1 MQGNAAG
8 QLNGLEQVNL
18 DEVTE
23 HKNLTRRAARGL
35 SWSGATLLA
44 RTVLNIFVTAVLARL
59 LSPQE
64 YGVVGAALIVGAL
77 GNTIANL
84 GMSNV
89 VVQRKDLDKRHMG
102 TISFLSLLIA
112 VGLAVLQWL
121 LAGQIADFL
130 HVPEL
135 VLVSRVLAVMMVANA
150 FNLTA
155 EAILSRHL
163 KFKISS
169 IARLVAWIA
178 SHVGLAIPL
187 AYLGFSYWAL
197 VVAYMAEAFI
207 LAAIYFFIARDYLV
221 SPRFDI
227 QSYRDIRRQS
237 LGYSLAGISS
247 FTAKYIDNV
256 IVARLIGTAE
266 LGIYSRAYYLIA
278 MPANL
283 FGDLNKSVVF
293 PLLSKVHHDKARLR
307 TAQLKGYA
315 LAAALA
321 LPTSAFL
328 CCFAKELVLTVL
340 GQKWMDAVA
349 PIIVFSAVIYFRVG
363 YRVCAAVTLATGQS
377 YRTASMQI
385 IYMALVASLAF
396 FSAPYG
402 VNAVAFAVS
411 GAIATSFFLYA
422 AMSCR
427 ITGLSALDFALVH
440 VPPVAFAAVVFAAGS
455 AVKMLLAGSPAYLV
469 LAIGLLV
476 VGTLSVVTLYL
487 RASLL
492 FGKYGVKVLQSVT
505 SKKLKWT
512 LR

>member
-1 MQGNAAG
+1 MN
-8 QLNGLEQVNL
+8 ESR
-18 DEVTE
+18 
-23 HKNLTRRAARGL
+23 NLTHEAARGL
-35 SWSGATLLA
+35 SWSGTMLLA
-44 RTVLNIFVTAVLARL
+44 RILLNVLVTAVLARL

-64 YGVVGAALIVGAL
+64 YGVVGAAMIVGAL
-77 GNTIANL
+77 GNSIANL
-84 GMSNV
+84 GMSQV
-89 VVQRKDLDKRHMG
+89 VIQRRDIEERHIG
-102 TISFLSLLIA
+102 TVISLSMVIA
-112 VGLAVLQWL
+112 AILGLLQWVF
-121 LAGQIADFL
+121 ARQIADFL

-150 FNLTA
+150 FNLVA

-169 IARLVAWIA
+169 IAGLAAWIA

-207 LAAIYFFIARDYLV
+207 LASIYFFIARDYLV
-221 SPRFDI
+221 RPSFDM

-237 LGYSLAGISS
+237 LGYSLAGIST
-247 FTAKYIDNV
+247 FTAKYIDNI

-278 MPANL
+278 MPATL
-283 FGDLNKSVVF
+283 FGNLNKSVVF

-307 TAQLKGYA
+307 TAHLKGFA
-315 LAAALA
+315 LTAALA
-321 LPTSAFL
+321 LPSSAFL

-340 GQKWMDAVA
+340 GQQWMDAVT
-349 PIIVFSAVIYFRVG
+349 PIIVFSAAIYFRAG
-363 YRVCAAVTLATGQS
+363 YRVCAAVTLATGRS

-385 IYMALVASLAF
+385 TYMALVASFAF

-422 AMSCR
+422 AISCR
-427 ITGLSALDFALVH
+427 MTGLSALDFALVH
-440 VPPVAFAAVVFAAGS
+440 VPPVAFAAMVFATGS
-455 AVKMLLAGSPAYLV
+455 AVKMLLAEAPDYLV
-469 LAIGLLV
+469 LATGLMAI
-476 VGTLSVVTLYL
+476 GTLSVVTLYL

-492 FGKYGVKVLQSVT
+492 FGKYGAEVLQSLT
-505 SKKLKWT
+505 SKKTK
-512 LR
+512 

>member
-1 MQGNAAG
+1 MDSLG
-8 QLNGLEQVNL
+8 QVNL
-18 DEVTE
+18 DQIAE
-23 HKNLTRRAARGL
+23 HRKLTRRVASGL
-35 SWSGATLLA
+35 SWSGAALLA
-44 RTVLNIFVTAVLARL
+44 RIILNIFVTAALARL
-59 LSPQE
+59 LSPHE

-77 GNTIANL
+77 GRTIANL
-84 GMSNV
+84 GMSHV
-89 VVQRKDLDKRHMG
+89 VIQRKDLDTRHMA

-112 VGLAVLQWL
+112 TCLAVLQWL

-150 FNLTA
+150 FNLTV

-169 IARLVAWIA
+169 VARLVAWIA

-187 AYLGFSYWAL
+187 AYFGLSYWAL

-207 LAAIYFFIARDYLV
+207 LASIYFFIARDYLV
-221 SPRFDI
+221 SPRFDM
-227 QSYRDIRRQS
+227 QSYRDIRSQS

-266 LGIYSRAYYLIA
+266 LGIYSRAFYLIA

-283 FGDLNKSVVF
+283 FGNLNKSVVF

-315 LAAALA
+315 LTAALA

-328 CCFAKELVLTVL
+328 CCFAKEVVLTVL
-340 GQKWMDAVA
+340 GEKWVDAVPPVIA
-349 PIIVFSAVIYFRVG
+349 FSAVIYFRVG
-363 YRVCAAVTLATGQS
+363 YKVCGAVMLATGRS

-385 IYMALVASLAF
+385 TYMALVASFAF

-411 GAIATSFFLYA
+411 GAIVTSFILYA
-422 AMSCR
+422 AVGCR
-427 ITGLSALDFALVH
+427 MTGLSALDFALVH
-440 VPPVAFAAVVFAAGS
+440 VPPVAFAAAVFATGS
-455 AVKMLLAGSPAYLV
+455 AVKMLLAGSPDYLV
-469 LAIGLLV
+469 LATGLFV
-476 VGTLSVVTLYL
+476 IGTLSAVTVYL

-492 FGKYGVKVLQSVT
+492 FGKYGAEVLQTMT
-505 SKKLKWT
+505 SKKTK
-512 LR
+512 

>member
-1 MQGNAAG
+1 
-8 QLNGLEQVNL
+8 LDGLEQVNL
-18 DEVTE
+18 DEVIE

-64 YGVVGAALIVGAL
+64 YGVVGAALIVGAA

-84 GMSNV
+84 GMSQV
-89 VVQRKDLDKRHMG
+89 LVQWKDLDNRHIG

-112 VGLAVLQWL
+112 AGLAVLQWVF
-121 LAGQIADFL
+121 AGQIADFL

-135 VLVSRVLAVMMVANA
+135 NVVSRVLAVMMVANA
-150 FNLTA
+150 FILVA

-169 IARLVAWIA
+169 IAGLVAWIA
-178 SHVGLAIPL
+178 SYVGLAIPL
-187 AYLGFSYWAL
+187 AYLGLSYWAL
-197 VVAYMAEAFI
+197 VVAHMAEAFI
-207 LAAIYFFIARDYLV
+207 LASIYFFIARDYLV
-221 SPRFDI
+221 RPSFDM

-237 LGYSLAGISS
+237 LGYALAGISS
-247 FTAKYIDNV
+247 FTAKYIDNI

-283 FGDLNKSVVF
+283 FGNLNKSVVF
-293 PLLSKVHHDKARLR
+293 PLLSKVQDDKARLR
-307 TAQLKGYA
+307 SAQLKGYA
-315 LAAALA
+315 LTAAVA
-321 LPTSAFL
+321 LPSSAFL
-328 CCFAKELVLTVL
+328 SCFANELVLTVL
-340 GQKWMDAVA
+340 GQKWVDAVV
-349 PIIVFSAVIYFRVG
+349 PIVAFSAAIYFRVG
-363 YRVCAAVTLATGQS
+363 YRVCGAVMLATGRS
-377 YRTASMQI
+377 YQMASMQI
-385 IYMALVASLAF
+385 INMALIGLFAL

-411 GAIATSFFLYA
+411 GAIATSFILYA
-422 AMSCR
+422 AISCR
-427 ITGLSALDFALVH
+427 MTGLSALDFALVH
-440 VPPVAFAAVVFAAGS
+440 VPPVAFAAVVFATGS
-455 AVKMLLAGSPAYLV
+455 AVKMLLAGSPDYLV
-469 LAIGLLV
+469 LATGLLV
-476 VGTLSVVTLYL
+476 IGTLSVVTLYL

-492 FGKYGVKVLQSVT
+492 FGKYGREVLQSMT